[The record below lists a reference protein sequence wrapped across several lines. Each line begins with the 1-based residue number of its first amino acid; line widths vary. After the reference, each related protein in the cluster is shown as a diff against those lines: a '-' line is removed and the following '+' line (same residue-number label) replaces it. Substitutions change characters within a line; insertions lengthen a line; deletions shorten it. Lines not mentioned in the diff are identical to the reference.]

1 MKMKK
6 RIYLLAITML
16 FTAGTVITSCNM
28 GNRQNKTNDNVEE
41 LQRQQQGIATAEE
54 WAEFKRESEIKIREN
69 EERIQE
75 LKQKMMEPGVG
86 LDSMRQNRID
96 RLEERNN
103 NLKAK
108 IRTYENDQSDWESFK
123 REFNHD
129 MDQIGDAF
137 EDLTIDNKK

>member
-1 MKMKK
+1 MKK